1 MAEVELQ
8 LSTYDW
14 ITNMCNKMTAG
25 IVSVPALVERY
36 VPEIHRVIYS
46 PPATIII
53 WADKTKTV
61 VKCSDGDEYSR
72 TTGLALCIL
81 KKVYGPKRYR
91 EILKRHLTE

>member
-1 MAEVELQ
+1 MLTPKHIDQ
-8 LSTYDW
+8 LMQIS
-14 ITNMCNKMTAG
+14 KESG
-25 IVSVPALVERY
+25 IAFGIAKDTVR
-36 VPEIHRVIYS
+36 VPEIHKVIYS

-72 TTGLALCIL
+72 TTGLALCII

-91 EILKRHLTE
+91 EILKKHLTE

>member
-1 MAEVELQ
+1 MGNEQ
-8 LSTYDW
+8 LSTFDW
-14 ITNMCNKMTAG
+14 IAVMCRETEGGTIK
-25 IVSVPALVERY
+25 VPKCNIFC

-91 EILKRHLTE
+91 EILKKHLTE